1 VQRID
6 PIVAIQK
13 LICYICSNFVK
24 QSRGKHLLLTI
35 VLDMKISRIEHLGIA
50 VPSIEEALPYYEN
63 VLGFTCYNIETVEE
77 QKVRTAFLKVGETKI
92 ELLEPTSPES
102 TIAKFLET
110 RGQGIHHIAYAVE
123 DGVKEAL
130 AECEEK
136 SVRTIDKAPRG
147 GAEGLSIAFLHPK
160 STQGV
165 LTELCEEKK

>member
-1 VQRID
+1 M
-6 PIVAIQK
+6 
-13 LICYICSNFVK
+13 
-24 QSRGKHLLLTI
+24 LTNSCN
-35 VLDMKISRIEHLGIA
+35 MKISKIEHLGIA

-63 VLGFTCYNIETVEE
+63 VLGFSCYNIETVEE

-92 ELLEPTSPES
+92 ELLEPTSPDS

-130 AECEEK
+130 IECEEK
-136 SVRTIDKAPRG
+136 GVRIIDKVPRG
-147 GAEGLSIAFLHPK
+147 GAEGLNIAFLHPK